1 MDTDSSLAGE
11 PVRRPVVALVVDA
24 VHPWSRGGREIRYH
38 ELTRRLADRAEYHV
52 YTMHWWDGPR
62 VHEVGD
68 VTFHAISPLFSMYH
82 QGRRSLR
89 QSLFFSACCFRLLW
103 RRFDILESDHIPH
116 LQVLVLCL
124 VAAIRRKPFIV
135 TWHEVWGRS
144 SWQEYLGRWL
154 GRVAWLIEWLA
165 MRLPDRILAAS
176 HQTEEALRAVIG
188 SRMPVMVAPNGI
200 DLEAI
205 AAITPHPAVTDLV
218 VVGRLMPH
226 KQVGMLLRAVA
237 RLHADGHPVTC
248 RVIGDGPEREA
259 LRSLALDLGL
269 GGAVDFR
276 HDVGTQDELYALVKA
291 ARLFVFP
298 SAREGFGAA
307 ALEALA
313 CGVPVV
319 TTSAPGN
326 LSQFL
331 VVQSQRGIVCDPTIP
346 ALADAIDA
354 ALAASAGPVVPR
366 ARWAGDAWL
375 TEHGWAAV
383 SERVAQCLEIP

>member
-1 MDTDSSLAGE
+1 MGADDSLPGE
-11 PVRRPVVALVVDA
+11 PVRRPVIALVVDA

-62 VHEVGD
+62 VRQVGD
-68 VTFHAISPLFSMYH
+68 VTFHAISPLFPMYH
-82 QGRRSLR
+82 RGRRSLR
-89 QSLFFSACCFRLLW
+89 QSLFFPACCLGLLW

-144 SWQEYLGRWL
+144 SWQDYLGRWL
-154 GRVAWLIEWLA
+154 GPLAWLIEWVA

-176 HQTEEALRAVIG
+176 DQTEEALRAIIG
-188 SRMPVMVAPNGI
+188 PRMPVVVASNGV
-200 DLEAI
+200 DLETI
-205 AAITPHPAVTDLV
+205 AAVTPDPAVTDLV

-226 KQVGMLLRAVA
+226 KQVGMLLRAMA
-237 RLHADGHPVTC
+237 RLHADGRLVTC
-248 RVIGDGPEREA
+248 RVIGDGPERAA
-259 LRSLALDLGL
+259 LRSLALDLGI
-269 GGAVDFR
+269 GDAVDFR
-276 HDVGTQDELYALVKA
+276 HDVGAQDEIYALVKA

-298 SAREGFGAA
+298 SEREGFGAA

-313 CGVPVV
+313 CGVPVL

-331 VVQSQRGIVCDPTIP
+331 VLQSERGIVCDPTVP

-354 ALAASAGPVVPR
+354 ALASSAGP
-366 ARWAGDAWL
+366 AMSCDQWAGDAWL
-375 TEHGWAAV
+375 AEHGWAAV
-383 SERVAQCLEIP
+383 SKRVAQCLEIP